1 MNEDRVLGTVEQP
14 MYAFSPQTLPIF
26 VEGRGGGGF
35 TQAKVKVPLYECTEL
50 ITYPNIT
57 PLINSS
63 VGCLRFGWLV
73 DTIAQET

>member
-1 MNEDRVLGTVEQP
+1 

-57 PLINSS
+57 PLINRS
-63 VGCLRFGWLV
+63 VRCLRFGWLV
-73 DTIAQET
+73 DTIPGKRS